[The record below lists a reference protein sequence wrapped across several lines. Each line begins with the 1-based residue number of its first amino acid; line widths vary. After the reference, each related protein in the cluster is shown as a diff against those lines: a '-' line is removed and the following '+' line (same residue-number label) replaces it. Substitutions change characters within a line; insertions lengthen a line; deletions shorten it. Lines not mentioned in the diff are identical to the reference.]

1 MDAGPDALQTT
12 APVTELPL
20 GASPVGDAVPGLIS
34 PELALVDPELA
45 QRAREL
51 LPEPRERRKVPRP
64 LAAAPAPAQPAAEFA
79 SEPEIRRRRRWLRMV
94 ALAAVI
100 FGAGAASGT
109 FLGNKETRSPGKTL
123 EAAAVSPMTP
133 PLRPKPH
140 ATRGQAALRP
150 KPHATRGQA
159 ALRPP
164 EMSRARLRARTGS
177 APPQRRRHT
186 LVAWASN
193 VLGVAVSVDDAGVVL
208 AWRRPADSERV
219 VVLRTRQGRDT
230 SAVVQSGKATS
241 YHDASPR
248 PCTGYRYTIVNYDR
262 RGHRS
267 TGVPTSVVTR
277 CA

>member
-1 MDAGPDALQTT
+1 VTMDAGPDAFD
-12 APVTELPL
+12 AAPPVTEPPL
-20 GASPVGDAVPGLIS
+20 GASPSGYAALGPIS

-45 QRAREL
+45 ERARQL
-51 LPEPRERRKVPRP
+51 LPEPRERPKVPRP
-64 LAAAPAPAQPAAEFA
+64 LAPTPAPEPSATEVA
-79 SEPEIRRRRRWLRMV
+79 SEPEIRRRRRWPRMV

-109 FLGNKETRSPGKTL
+109 FVGKTETESPGQTL
-123 EAAAVSPMTP
+123 GAAAVETTTQ
-133 PLRPKPH
+133 PLPAKAP
-140 ATRGQAALRP
+140 ATLGQV
-150 KPHATRGQA
+150 

-164 EMSRARLRARTGS
+164 KLARTRARARTRS

-186 LVAWASN
+186 RVAWAPN
-193 VLGVAVSVDDAGVVL
+193 VLGVAAFIDRAGVVVL

-219 VVLRTRQGRDT
+219 VVLRTRKGRHK
-230 SAVVQSGKATS
+230 SVVVLSGKATR
-241 YHDASPR
+241 YRDASPR

>member
-12 APVTELPL
+12 APVTEPPL

-100 FGAGAASGT
+100 FGAGAAASGT
-109 FLGNKETRSPGKTL
+109 FLGNTETRSPGKTL
-123 EAAAVSPMTP
+123 KAAAVSPMTP

-150 KPHATRGQA
+150 
-159 ALRPP
+159 P
-164 EMSRARLRARTGS
+164 EMSRARPRARTGS

-186 LVAWASN
+186 LAAWASN
-193 VLGVAVSVDDAGVVL
+193 VLGVTVFVDGAGVVL

-219 VVLRTRQGRDT
+219 VVLRTRQGRDK
-230 SAVVQSGKATS
+230 SVVVQSGKATS
-241 YHDASPR
+241 YRDASPR